1 MQLLDALFLLWV
13 WIWPV
18 GFVLAAVAGIAG
30 SKRWWLATLASVFS
44 FWVAGAILAGI
55 PF

>member
-18 GFVLAAVAGIAG
+18 GFVFATVAGIAG
-30 SKRWWLATLASVFS
+30 SKRWRLATLASVFS